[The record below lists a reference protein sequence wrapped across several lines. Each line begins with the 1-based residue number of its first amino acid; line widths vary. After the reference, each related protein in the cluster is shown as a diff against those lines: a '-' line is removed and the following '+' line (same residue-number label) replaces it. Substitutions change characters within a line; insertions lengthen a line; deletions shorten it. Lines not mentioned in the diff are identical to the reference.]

1 MNDLSKDLL
10 PIYELELELGNEVAR
25 IDENMW
31 TRTPYAV
38 VFKLPLH
45 KQEIET
51 TLVLPPQV
59 RYHETRDAHYG
70 FDAFYYSEDSRHAVI
85 GPLPGSKLHPPT

>member
-1 MNDLSKDLL
+1 MSAVSMIKLSKDLL
-10 PIYELELELGNEVAR
+10 PIYELELDLGNAVAR
-25 IDENMW
+25 IDEDMW

-45 KQEIET
+45 KHEIEM

-59 RYHETRDAHYG
+59 RYHETRDSHYG
-70 FDAFYYSEDSRHAVI
+70 FDACYYSEDSQHAVI
-85 GPLPGSKLHPPT
+85 GPLPG